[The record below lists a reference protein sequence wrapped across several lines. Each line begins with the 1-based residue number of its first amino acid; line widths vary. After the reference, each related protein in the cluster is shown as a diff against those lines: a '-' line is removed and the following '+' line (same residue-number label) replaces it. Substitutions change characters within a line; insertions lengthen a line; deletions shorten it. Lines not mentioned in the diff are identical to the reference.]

1 MTRSWQ
7 RTCRWGG
14 RGERER
20 GEGARAPDA
29 DAYQCACSNCLAH
42 TVCGPQLST
51 TNQSTY
57 ARPHAPNLVG
67 SCHIGPAWGLEA
79 PASLLHV
86 HVLGQEA
93 LDADEGE
100 DEDDD
105 EGASALDDLDDY
117 IAQLGDELAEGEDD
131 DEGAPRGGSGE
142 EEDVDG
148 LLDGLEDGEEEE
160 EKDS

>member
-1 MTRSWQ
+1 M
-7 RTCRWGG
+7 
-14 RGERER
+14 
-20 GEGARAPDA
+20 
-29 DAYQCACSNCLAH
+29 
-42 TVCGPQLST
+42 
-51 TNQSTY
+51 
-57 ARPHAPNLVG
+57 
-67 SCHIGPAWGLEA
+67 
-79 PASLLHV
+79 HV

-117 IAQLGDELAEGEDD
+117 IAQLGDELAEDE

-148 LLDGLEDGEEEE
+148 LLDGLEDGLADGEEEE